1 MRATAMLRSIAAN
14 SLSRSP
20 VVAAKKTLEIT
31 SAALRVNKGLA
42 LISFPMRWVEG
53 HISHS
58 RWVLWRCHPQ
68 QPSCSRKFGCRL
80 FLKHT
85 HWAVCLRHMKTL
97 TIWQNQE
104 FSRQNQKKSFVTT
117 NFCYASCIR
126 IKIFKV
132 NKFRQRLI
140 CSSIVA
146 EGFHFQFFF
155 SILQSLSFVV
165 KDNSFLSSKLITVQL
180 RACRS
185 LYDKW
190 LTTVSHSFVYQDDF
204 ASFLAGTNF
213 VGDTSEDLSAS
224 AKFDS
229 RSGEKNDHVFSY
241 TSFVLYPL
249 RARFTTK

>member
-20 VVAAKKTLEIT
+20 VVAAKKTSEIT

-58 RWVLWRCHPQ
+58 RRVLWRCHPQ

-97 TIWQNQE
+97 TIWQKQE
-104 FSRQNQKKSFVTT
+104 SSRQKQKKSFVTT

-155 SILQSLSFVV
+155 QFY
-165 KDNSFLSSKLITVQL
+165 NP
-180 RACRS
+180 
-185 LYDKW
+185 W
-190 LTTVSHSFVYQDDF
+190 
-204 ASFLAGTNF
+204 
-213 VGDTSEDLSAS
+213 
-224 AKFDS
+224 
-229 RSGEKNDHVFSY
+229 
-241 TSFVLYPL
+241 VL
-249 RARFTTK
+249 